1 MFTSIHYSKCYPF
14 TLVIIAIFSNFH
26 KQFLTDSYLIISYLL
41 VNGMPNCGWRLLR
54 WQQIRHGSVNRKT
67 EPISDI
73 LKNRHRHR
81 RRYFKN
87 RKPTK
92 NNRKNRYSRLFSYL
106 PKPLF
111 CLCLRVFIVYRPILY
126 SCYRAMHFSRTRK
139 VK

>member
-1 MFTSIHYSKCYPF
+1 MGNTIQSHLEDTGELSSELHHILDK
-14 TLVIIAIFSNFH
+14 
-26 KQFLTDSYLIISYLL
+26 LIPI
-41 VNGMPNCGWRLLR
+41 LR
-54 WQQIRHGSVNRKT
+54 ECDAVRTRHRSVNRKT

-73 LKNRHRHR
+73 LRNRHR

-111 CLCLRVFIVYRPILY
+111 CLYLQ
-126 SCYRAMHFSRTRK
+126 
-139 VK
+139 